1 MENEYRQ
8 WGSKEDGGFNEPTL
22 AYKLNPTMEN
32 YLALRRADPDAEIE
46 VSASG
51 GLDTL
56 FGIEPELQKHGFD
69 PSDIAAILDADH
81 QAISKVALQCM
92 EKLIVAKE
100 LAANGETHL
109 VGRGVA
115 MPLSLIDWIIMV
127 ALDAMSWTEKL
138 EIPRDLIVLIQNRL
152 GGVQG
157 KYYRHRELRQ
167 RKHNALFLAGQ
178 MLARGG
184 KPSIRQLARLLGV
197 EASSVSRWFAEGEF
211 ERESQR
217 FASWF
222 DEKGKL
228 KPLLHR
234 K

>member
-1 MENEYRQ
+1 MEDEYRQ
-8 WGSKEDGGFNEPTL
+8 WGAKEDGGFNEPTL
-22 AYKLNPTMEN
+22 AYKQNPTMET

-46 VSASG
+46 VSPSG

-81 QAISKVALQCM
+81 EAISKVALQCM
-92 EKLIVAKE
+92 EKLIAAKE
-100 LAANGETHL
+100 LTSKGETHL
-109 VGRGVA
+109 VGRGIAV
-115 MPLSLIDWIIMV
+115 PLALIDWIIMV

-152 GGVQG
+152 GGIKG
-157 KYYRHRELRQ
+157 KHYRHSELRQ
-167 RKHNALFLAGQ
+167 RKQHALFIAGQ
-178 MLARGG
+178 MLARGE
-184 KPSIRQLARLLGV
+184 KPSIRQLARLLGI
-197 EASSVSRWFAEGEF
+197 EPSSVSRWFAEGEF

-217 FASWF
+217 YASWF
-222 DEKGKL
+222 DENGKL

-234 K
+234 N